1 MQNYIFVLRLQQ
13 NKIFIYFSEMKIE
26 KQIMSECE
34 IYYDYVKKYKPLSII
49 ETIPFI
55 DHFDI
60 DKTVKHYMY
69 YNGYD
74 NVRGG
79 SYIEEVLPEYLEK
92 TLNHEFKIVDTGSI
106 ECKDLLKEILEK
118 YENKDYK
125 NIEEIFKEIDG
136 INQEFTKYT
145 FEKEK
150 MERTKFFLVDG
161 IKKNM
166 KKFIPED
173 MDWLYEICLLNS
185 ESNIRQINHKKIG
198 DILDSNYVTKYKTIL
213 LYLKQLYVIFLNND
227 LFSKFGIRPF
237 RIEDAESNCSN
248 PFISAPEGGILN
260 ENWCKKSVYLK
271 NPEFLFDGFIY
282 NTLSKDNSS
291 LSNICKTFSLMGNI
305 VYNMIIEQE
314 YDVMSYN
321 VGYEWKTSR
330 ILYILEKKR
339 EKFGKPK
346 LIFDEPFI

>member
-1 MQNYIFVLRLQQ
+1 
-13 NKIFIYFSEMKIE
+13 MKIE

-49 ETIPFI
+49 ETIPFM

-79 SYIEEVLPEYLEK
+79 SYINEVLPDYLEK
-92 TLNHEFKIVDTGSI
+92 TLNHEFKIVDTETL
-106 ECKDLLKEILEK
+106 ECEYLLKEILEK
-118 YENKDYK
+118 YEYKNYK
-125 NIEEIFKEIDG
+125 NIEEISNEIDE
-136 INQEFTKYT
+136 INQEFIKYT

-150 MERTKFFLVDG
+150 MERIKFFLVDG

-166 KKFIPED
+166 KDFFPED
-173 MDWLYEICLLNS
+173 MDWLYEICLLTS

-198 DILDSNYVTKYKTIL
+198 DILNSNYVTKYKTML
-213 LYLKQLYVIFLNND
+213 VYLKQLYAIFLNND
-227 LFSKFGIRPF
+227 LFSKFGIK
-237 RIEDAESNCSN
+237 N
-248 PFISAPEGGILN
+248 
-260 ENWCKKSVYLK
+260 SVYLK

-282 NTLSKDNSS
+282 DIPSKDNSS
-291 LSNICKTFSLMGNI
+291 LSNICKTFLLMGNI
-305 VYNMIIEQE
+305 VYNMIIEEE
-314 YDVMSYN
+314 YDVMSYSI
-321 VGYEWKTSR
+321 GYEWKVSR

-339 EKFGKPK
+339 EKFGKSK